1 MFSTFTPNQ
10 LYTYVTAAFLV
21 LAVAVFLIDGI
32 RQSVRTLRESYY
44 FLADPDL
51 LPDHHALLRAFAR
64 LVLPIV
70 MIQIV
75 LGSSEIWRAMAPK
88 VSREWF
94 DTPITTP
101 GRLIDTVFVGL
112 REVLYP
118 AAYITNTLT
127 LVTALGAIALLA
139 IRTNMRLRV
148 IELLNR
154 AISTWRARR
163 SPKPVAPSTIESI

>member
-1 MFSTFTPNQ
+1 HIMFSTFTPNQ

-21 LAVAVFLIDGI
+21 LAVAVFLIDGL

-75 LGSSEIWRAMAPK
+75 LGSSEIW
-88 VSREWF
+88 
-94 DTPITTP
+94 
-101 GRLIDTVFVGL
+101 
-112 REVLYP
+112 
-118 AAYITNTLT
+118 
-127 LVTALGAIALLA
+127 
-139 IRTNMRLRV
+139 
-148 IELLNR
+148 
-154 AISTWRARR
+154 
-163 SPKPVAPSTIESI
+163 